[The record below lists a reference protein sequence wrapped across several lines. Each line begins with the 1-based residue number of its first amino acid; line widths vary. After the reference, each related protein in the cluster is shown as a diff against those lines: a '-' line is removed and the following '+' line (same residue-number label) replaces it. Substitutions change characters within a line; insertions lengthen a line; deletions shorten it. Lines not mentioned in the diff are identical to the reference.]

1 MDIDMDMKYCDPS
14 VNIIQEIDTEKLL
27 KTITMQTDYTKE
39 IALEKLKEF
48 DYDCMAVIR
57 SYLGTN
63 NKKVVKKIESLYE
76 PLVKKGAKL
85 FLTTRRGAEI
95 IKYASNS
102 PFVDPSFTPE
112 VSKVLFKTASR
123 K

>member
-14 VNIIQEIDTEKLL
+14 DNIIQEIDTEKLL

-63 NKKVVKKIESLYE
+63 NKKEKSKSLNQQIYS
-76 PLVKKGAKL
+76 
-85 FLTTRRGAEI
+85 EI
-95 IKYASNS
+95 RNHLY
-102 PFVDPSFTPE
+102 
-112 VSKVLFKTASR
+112 
-123 K
+123 

>member
-27 KTITMQTDYTKE
+27 NTITMQTDYTKE

-63 NKKVVKKIESLYE
+63 NRKEKSKSLNQQIYS
-76 PLVKKGAKL
+76 
-85 FLTTRRGAEI
+85 EI
-95 IKYASNS
+95 RNHLY
-102 PFVDPSFTPE
+102 
-112 VSKVLFKTASR
+112 
-123 K
+123 

>member
-27 KTITMQTDYTKE
+27 NTITMQTDYTKE

-48 DYDCMAVIR
+48 NYDYMAVIR

-63 NKKVVKKIESLYE
+63 NKKEKSKSLNQ
-76 PLVKKGAKL
+76 
-85 FLTTRRGAEI
+85 EI
-95 IKYASNS
+95 YSQIRNHLY
-102 PFVDPSFTPE
+102 
-112 VSKVLFKTASR
+112 
-123 K
+123 

>member
-63 NKKVVKKIESLYE
+63 NKKEKSKSLNQQIYS
-76 PLVKKGAKL
+76 
-85 FLTTRRGAEI
+85 EI
-95 IKYASNS
+95 RNHLY
-102 PFVDPSFTPE
+102 
-112 VSKVLFKTASR
+112 
-123 K
+123 